1 MVMHFYTPYLP
12 DRRPISPSDTWKN
25 LAFGGTSMEF
35 GTIMPLVI
43 ANDFRYGATEFSP
56 RGQNGGHFV
65 DAITGK

>member
-1 MVMHFYTPYLP
+1 M
-12 DRRPISPSDTWKN
+12 WKN
-25 LAFGGTSMEF
+25 LAFLGTSMKF

-43 ANDFRYGATEFSP
+43 ANDFRYGATQVAP